1 MLGELRYNRE
11 GMQWILTSLLV
22 YVLLIPTL
30 SGCRAGSRSSPSSEP
45 RAHLEHRV
53 QYPGETF
60 HAIALWYTG
69 SGHTAA
75 EIARV
80 NSDLQSP
87 VLTPGAIVLI
97 PRYLIKRNSPMP
109 KGFVA
114 SASVKK
120 RGASSHPSQPSSAS
134 SPNAAAPNTPPST
147 SSAPQSEHTHAVSSS
162 PESEARRRK
171 VLQELL
177 EQ

>member
-1 MLGELRYNRE
+1 MK
-11 GMQWILTSLLV
+11 WILSALLV

-30 SGCRAGSRSSPSSEP
+30 SGCRAGSRTSPSSEP

-53 QYPGETF
+53 QYTGETF

-87 VLTPGAIVLI
+87 VLTPGAVVLV

-109 KGFVA
+109 KGFVV

-120 RGASSHPSQPSSAS
+120 RGASSHPSRPSSAS
-134 SPNAAAPNTPPST
+134 SPNAASTTPSSA
-147 SSAPQSEHTHAVSSS
+147 SSAPQSEHTYSVSSS

-177 EQ
+177 EE